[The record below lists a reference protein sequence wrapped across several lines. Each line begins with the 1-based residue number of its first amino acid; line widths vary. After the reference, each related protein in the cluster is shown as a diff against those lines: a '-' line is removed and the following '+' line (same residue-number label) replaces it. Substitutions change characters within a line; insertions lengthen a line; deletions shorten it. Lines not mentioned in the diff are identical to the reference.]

1 MSSDE
6 FSREAAIAV
15 VAILGARDHY
25 AAIDAPRDAS
35 TADLRRCY
43 LKASVLVHP
52 DKNKHPDATKAFQRV
67 AASWAV
73 LSDEGKRRCYDEELA
88 EGEQGETI
96 QFSPEEAFAA
106 FAFAAAACAAG
117 NGAGG
122 QAGLGGACGDFAES
136 LFWAQ
141 QLGQIGNFQQHLH
154 AEQMKGLG
162 FQGNSAESSMG
173 SASFGGFGPGMSA
186 SNPSARMLADTASGI
201 ALSVGLWSAGL
212 AISFAG
218 LPRIGGTARRIAV
231 FQGLSQ
237 VAMASQ
243 VPAVREAAGAKL
255 SSLSE
260 SVQVAAS
267 QLSSNHPELSK
278 FARRVRTSGIAAM
291 TEFASIVDSSVSSGG
306 SSCFPRHLCL
316 GARADRHEMD
326 EDSEDWYERNLRL
339 RRAMKRPWKP
349 RAGTYVKL
357 CNLQKAP
364 HLEGCLGEVIGF
376 DRGSARYQVQLLP
389 AIVPCN
395 QDASQPNG
403 VGSALKLVRIENLRS
418 ACDRSFK
425 PPASENEFI

>member
-1 MSSDE
+1 MSNDE

-25 AAIDAPRDAS
+25 AAIDAARDAS
-35 TADLRRCY
+35 TAELRRCY

-52 DKNKHPDATKAFQRV
+52 DKNKHPDSTKAFQRV

-73 LSDEGKRRCYDEELA
+73 LSDEGKRRYYDEELA

-96 QFSPEEAFAA
+96 QFTPEEAFAA

-122 QAGLGGACGDFAES
+122 QAGMVGACGDFAES

-141 QLGQIGNFQQHLH
+141 QMGQIGNFQQQLH
-154 AEQMKGLG
+154 AEQIKGLG
-162 FQGNSAESSMG
+162 FQGNMADSAMG

-201 ALSVGLWSAGL
+201 ALSVGLWTAGL
-212 AISFAG
+212 AVSFAG
-218 LPRIGGTARRIAV
+218 LPRIGGTARRMAII
-231 FQGLSQ
+231 QGLSQ

-243 VPAVREAAGAKL
+243 VPAVREAA
-255 SSLSE
+255 SSKFTSISE
-260 SVQVAAS
+260 SVQVAAG
-267 QLSSNHPELSK
+267 QLASSHPEISK
-278 FARRVRTSGIAAM
+278 FARRVRAGGIAAM
-291 TEFASIVDSSVSSGG
+291 TDFASLVDSSVSSGG
-306 SSCFPRHLCL
+306 SSCLPRRICL
-316 GARADRHEMD
+316 GIRAGQHHVD

-349 RAGTYVKL
+349 RAGSWVKL
-357 CNLQKAP
+357 CNLQKAQ

-376 DRGSARYQVQLLP
+376 DRGSARYQIQLLSGR
-389 AIVPCN
+389 A
-395 QDASQPNG
+395 PNG
-403 VGSALKLVRIENLRS
+403 VDASHPDEASSSLKLVRIENLRS
-418 ACDRSFK
+418 ACERSFK

>member
-1 MSSDE
+1 MSNAD

-15 VAILGARDHY
+15 VAILGARDYY

-35 TADLRRCY
+35 TAELRRCY

-67 AASWAV
+67 AAAWAV
-73 LSDEGKRRCYDEELA
+73 LSDEGKRRCYDDELA

-96 QFSPEEAFAA
+96 QFTPEEAFAA

-122 QAGLGGACGDFAES
+122 QAGMAGACGDFAES

-141 QLGQIGNFQQHLH
+141 QLGQFGNFQQHLH
-154 AEQMKGLG
+154 AEQIKGLG
-162 FQGNSAESSMG
+162 FQGAESAMR
-173 SASFGGFGPGMSA
+173 SASFGGFGPGVSA
-186 SNPSARMLADTASGI
+186 SNPSAGMLVQAASGI

-237 VAMASQ
+237 VVMASQ

-260 SVQVAAS
+260 SVQGAAS
-267 QLSSNHPELSK
+267 QVASNHPELSK

-291 TEFASIVDSSVSSGG
+291 TELASIVDSSVSSGG
-306 SSCFPRHLCL
+306 SSCFPRQLCL
-316 GARADRHEMD
+316 GRRGERHEVD
-326 EDSEDWYERNLRL
+326 DDSEDWYERNLRL

-357 CNLQKAP
+357 CNLQKAQ

-376 DRGSARYQVQLLP
+376 DRGSARYQIQLLP
-389 AIVPCN
+389 GRDPSN
-395 QDASQPNG
+395 EDASQPDG
-403 VGSALKLVRIENLRS
+403 VSSALKLVRIENLRS

-425 PPASENEFI
+425 PPASENDFI